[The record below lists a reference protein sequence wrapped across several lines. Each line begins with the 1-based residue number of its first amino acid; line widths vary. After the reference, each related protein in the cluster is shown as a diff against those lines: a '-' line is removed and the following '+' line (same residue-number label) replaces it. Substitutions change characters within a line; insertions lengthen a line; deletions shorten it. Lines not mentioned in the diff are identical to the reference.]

1 MNHGEFRKS
10 PGTINRGQPEAWRD
24 WREGMGAIH
33 PGSEIKT
40 ESWKSMSILPRNITQ
55 EWKHRSDI
63 YQVYKNTDTDSD
75 ASWWYFQKK
84 KKISLYRVS
93 LRQWLAL
100 VLGIKSGNIESESQI
115 INMFEFVLKGK
126 ETCSSTLLPFHFC
139 RKKEGW
145 NLTPF
150 LGVSVSDFN

>member
-24 WREGMGAIH
+24 WGEGMGAIH

-84 KKISLYRVS
+84 KKNI
-93 LRQWLAL
+93 AL
-100 VLGIKSGNIESESQI
+100 SRLITSVIGTGSWNQVWKYWIWIANYQHVWVCFKRERNV
-115 INMFEFVLKGK
+115 FEHVASF
-126 ETCSSTLLPFHFC
+126 PFLQ
-139 RKKEGW
+139 KEGRMKF
-145 NLTPF
+145 NPF
-150 LGVSVSDFN
+150 SWGIGIRF

>member
-24 WREGMGAIH
+24 WGEGMGAIH

-84 KKISLYRVS
+84 KKYRFIASHYVSDWHWFLESSLEILNLNRKLSTWVCFK
-93 LRQWLAL
+93 R
-100 VLGIKSGNIESESQI
+100 ER
-115 INMFEFVLKGK
+115 NMFEHVASF
-126 ETCSSTLLPFHFC
+126 PFLQ
-139 RKKEGW
+139 KEGRMKF
-145 NLTPF
+145 NPF
-150 LGVSVSDFN
+150 SWGIGIRF

>member
-84 KKISLYRVS
+84 KKNI
-93 LRQWLAL
+93 AL
-100 VLGIKSGNIESESQI
+100 SRLITSVIGTGSWNQVWKYWIWIANYQH
-115 INMFEFVLKGK
+115 EFVLKEK
-126 ETCSSTLLPFHFC
+126 ETCSNTLLPFHFC